1 MQKQITCNF
10 DIAYSGGQLDSSGC
24 SVSCSLKKNVKKV
37 IDKSYEFDFTVGD
50 LRDMLSVKV
59 SFRLSKSKNGGAGS
73 MKTLDKTFTAS
84 SIDAGE
90 ASYPSDLWCP
100 QEDTLIYT
108 ASNSVVNEVNIS
120 IARLALDKNKPWT
133 SCLLSSCHSSIRSHT
148 VGA

>member
-50 LRDMLSVKV
+50 LGDMLSVKV
-59 SFRLSKSKNGGAGS
+59 GFRLSKSKNGGAGS
-73 MKTLDKTFTAS
+73 MKTLDKTFTAT

-108 ASNSVVNEVNIS
+108 ASNSVVNEVNIY
-120 IARLALDKNKPWT
+120 
-133 SCLLSSCHSSIRSHT
+133 C
-148 VGA
+148 